1 VGLPCTIICVRSR
14 SAEGKPAMLSA
25 RPRRCLLMCPPRAW
39 PVEKPSPHMAHAWT
53 STAFGDD
60 RGCFLVIAGRLRWLV
75 RWPPSA
81 WNVGNRRPH
90 VWHSNASSWPRRRR
104 RRLTGGGDVPEAAWR
119 EPLVTSSSSSS
130 LPPFILLLT
139 EVVRARIYVC
149 GSHGLKLH
157 AWLGYIYGQLLHA
170 VPSRLDETMTHITRC
185 MPCRV
190 HDSNVISVQSV
201 Y

>member
-1 VGLPCTIICVRSR
+1 
-14 SAEGKPAMLSA
+14 
-25 RPRRCLLMCPPRAW
+25 
-39 PVEKPSPHMAHAWT
+39 
-53 STAFGDD
+53 
-60 RGCFLVIAGRLRWLV
+60 
-75 RWPPSA
+75 
-81 WNVGNRRPH
+81 
-90 VWHSNASSWPRRRR
+90 
-104 RRLTGGGDVPEAAWR
+104 VPDAAWR

-201 Y
+201 YYQQCAAREKLTITSLFVGFFFFFLFYLQLLYILL